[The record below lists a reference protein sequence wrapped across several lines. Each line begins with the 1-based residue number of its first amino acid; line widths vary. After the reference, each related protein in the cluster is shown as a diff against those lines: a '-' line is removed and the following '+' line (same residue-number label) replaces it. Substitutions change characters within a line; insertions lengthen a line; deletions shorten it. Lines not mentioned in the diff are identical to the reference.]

1 MKYEW
6 RKLEKELY
14 LPKKPTVIEVPT
26 YQFISLS
33 GSGNPN
39 RPEFSEEIAALYTIS
54 YSLRMGL
61 KKGAFGNEPFEYTV
75 FPLEGVWTS
84 LKKPD
89 GAVNKEELIYNI
101 MIRQPEPVTETLF
114 QEQLLAV
121 KEKKDNP
128 NLEKLIFERYEE
140 GLCLQAM
147 HTGSFDTEAE
157 TFAQMKEL
165 LKQEQLVI
173 RPTMDTFQ
181 HREIYLSDPRKVS
194 PDKAKTVLRWAVEVE
209 GGIQ

>member
-1 MKYEW
+1 M
-6 RKLEKELY
+6 
-14 LPKKPTVIEVPT
+14 
-26 YQFISLS
+26 
-33 GSGNPN
+33 
-39 RPEFSEEIAALYTIS
+39 
-54 YSLRMGL
+54 

-84 LKKPD
+84 LTKPD
-89 GAVNKEELIYNI
+89 GAVNKEELIYKI

-147 HTGSFDTEAE
+147 HTGSFDNEA
-157 TFAQMKEL
+157 
-165 LKQEQLVI
+165 
-173 RPTMDTFQ
+173 
-181 HREIYLSDPRKVS
+181 
-194 PDKAKTVLRWAVEVE
+194 
-209 GGIQ
+209 

>member
-1 MKYEW
+1 M
-6 RKLEKELY
+6 
-14 LPKKPTVIEVPT
+14 PT

-61 KKGAFGNEPFEYTV
+61 KGAFGNEPFEYTV

-84 LKKPD
+84 LTKPD
-89 GAVNKEELIYNI
+89 GAVNKEELIYKI

-121 KEKKDNP
+121 KEKK
-128 NLEKLIFERYEE
+128 
-140 GLCLQAM
+140 
-147 HTGSFDTEAE
+147 T
-157 TFAQMKEL
+157 
-165 LKQEQLVI
+165 
-173 RPTMDTFQ
+173 
-181 HREIYLSDPRKVS
+181 
-194 PDKAKTVLRWAVEVE
+194 
-209 GGIQ
+209 IQI

>member
-1 MKYEW
+1 M
-6 RKLEKELY
+6 
-14 LPKKPTVIEVPT
+14 
-26 YQFISLS
+26 
-33 GSGNPN
+33 
-39 RPEFSEEIAALYTIS
+39 
-54 YSLRMGL
+54 
-61 KKGAFGNEPFEYTV
+61 
-75 FPLEGVWTS
+75 WTS

-89 GAVNKEELIYNI
+89 GAVNKEELIYKI